1 MKLLL
6 RKKYFSGLNTLFW
19 KWFLFTNMILDEFN
33 GTAPLVY
40 SGTNMTGSCSSH
52 SKCILHLDFF
62 TFFAFWG
69 IDQVFLS
76 CRAFTNLSRL
86 ISKSEIFKKPSK
98 DIIRR
103 FKYACSTGGKALRVV
118 QTQPGSPK
126 SFYCWNQCRKEMDPT
141 CRDISQLWFW
151 MMKF

>member
-1 MKLLL
+1 
-6 RKKYFSGLNTLFW
+6 
-19 KWFLFTNMILDEFN
+19 MILDEFN

-76 CRAFTNLSRL
+76 CRTFTNLSRPE
-86 ISKSEIFKKPSK
+86 IHIKNPPSEIFKKTLERYNSKVQVHACFTGGEALSLRFGSK
-98 DIIRR
+98 DVECFVVDKNIKLSEKLPVSQNAMT
-103 FKYACSTGGKALRVV
+103 FKKRSSAPREILFGIDK
-118 QTQPGSPK
+118 
-126 SFYCWNQCRKEMDPT
+126 
-141 CRDISQLWFW
+141 
-151 MMKF
+151 